1 MGVTMKLNI
10 EWDILRATQGVSWV
24 SIAKKLNC
32 SRKTLYSM
40 VNSTNPTLSTLIKL
54 GGAFGVDYLDVVRL
68 ARDKADLL

>member
-1 MGVTMKLNI
+1 MELNI

-32 SRKTLYSM
+32 NRKTLYSM

-54 GGAFGVDYLDVVRL
+54 GGAFDVDYLDVVRS
-68 ARDKADLL
+68 ARDKEDLL